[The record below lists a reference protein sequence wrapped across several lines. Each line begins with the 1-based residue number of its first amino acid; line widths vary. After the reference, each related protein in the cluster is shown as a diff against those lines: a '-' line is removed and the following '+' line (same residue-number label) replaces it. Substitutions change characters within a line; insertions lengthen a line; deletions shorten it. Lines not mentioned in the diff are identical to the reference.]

1 MDYIVRIG
9 ISSDLDK
16 DKLQDAIDEALSDAD
31 ILNTVYEVMEDDGKW
46 VLAHMK

>member
-16 DKLQDAIDEALSDAD
+16 DMLEEALDDAG
-31 ILNTVYEVMEDDGKW
+31 IPNTVYEVHEDDRRW
-46 VLAHMK
+46 VLVHRK